1 MTRLRP
7 PPRGEEAAA
16 APYRVIDFTRV
27 LAGPWATQ
35 ILGDQGFDVIK
46 IEAPEGDETRSF
58 LPVMTEGPGAGE
70 SVYFACTNRNKRSV
84 VVDLKSA
91 DGRDLVRRLVRT
103 ADVLVENFR
112 PGVMDRL
119 GLGDDVLRAENP
131 GLVSVAI
138 HAFGD
143 RSEPDLTESGRSE
156 VSSRG
161 NWAGRA
167 GYDLVLQ
174 AVGGITTLTGDP
186 PQKAGPSIADIASAQ
201 VAVHAVLFGLL
212 DRARTGLGCHRVIS
226 MLDVQHHLLAYYAS
240 SWLNAGRPPPA
251 PSNAHPSIA
260 PYNLYRCSDGWLAI
274 CCANDP
280 LWEKLRVALDL
291 PADPAWSTIHARVA
305 DRSRLDAH
313 IESRL
318 AADTVGHW
326 DVTLAAAG
334 VPCGPALSVPDSLAH
349 PLAQRIAVGPW
360 TFPAPPLPA
369 VTLRP
374 PPRLGEHTSEVI
386 AELEAIENGRR
397 SRNNSASP
405 AVHSP

>member
-1 MTRLRP
+1 MKP
-7 PPRGEEAAA
+7 PTGATAR
-16 APYRVIDFTRV
+16 PYRVIDFTRV

-58 LPVMTEGPGAGE
+58 MPVLTEGPAAGE

-84 VVDLKSA
+84 VIDLKS
-91 DGRDLVRRLVRT
+91 DEGRDLARRLVRT

-119 GLGDDVLRAENP
+119 GLGDDVLRAGNP

-143 RSEPDLTESGRSE
+143 TDPD
-156 VSSRG
+156 
-161 NWAGRA
+161 WANRA

-212 DRARTGLGCHRVIS
+212 DRARTGLGCRRVVS

-240 SWLNAGRPPPA
+240 SWLNAGREPPA

-280 LWEKLRVALDL
+280 LWEKLRVALEL

-305 DRSRLDAH
+305 DRARLDAH
-313 IESRL
+313 IEARL
-318 AADTVGHW
+318 AADTVARW
-326 DVTLAAAG
+326 DADLAAAG

-349 PLAQRIAVGPW
+349 PLAQRISVGPW
-360 TFPAPPLPA
+360 TLPAPPLAA

-374 PPRLGEHTSEVI
+374 PPRLGEHTAEVL
-386 AELEAIENGRR
+386 AELMDWERVTI
-397 SRNNSASP
+397 S
-405 AVHSP
+405 